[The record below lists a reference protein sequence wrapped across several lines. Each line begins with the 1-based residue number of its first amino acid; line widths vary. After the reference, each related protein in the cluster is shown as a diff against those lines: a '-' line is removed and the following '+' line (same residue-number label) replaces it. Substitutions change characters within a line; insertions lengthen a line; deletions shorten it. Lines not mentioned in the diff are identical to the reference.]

1 MAEVGIRAAVR
12 KVGITYLPTLLQG
25 CRLLGKQE
33 VAMSAMP
40 EGLPVPFEVVTET
53 EVDSR
58 GRVSLGRAGAEPGGR
73 YRVARNIDGVL
84 LLTPVV
90 SIPERELIAWENPAL
105 AERIRTGIAEAQAGR
120 TVDLGDFTG
129 YVTNTDEE

>member
-1 MAEVGIRAAVR
+1 
-12 KVGITYLPTLLQG
+12 
-25 CRLLGKQE
+25 
-33 VAMSAMP
+33 MSALS
-40 EGLPVPFEVVTET
+40 EELPVPFEVVTET

-84 LLTPVV
+84 LLTPVI
-90 SIPERELIAWENPAL
+90 SIPERELIVWENPAL
-105 AERIRTGIAEAQAGR
+105 AERIRTGITEAQVGR

-129 YVTNTDEE
+129 HATEID

>member
-1 MAEVGIRAAVR
+1 
-12 KVGITYLPTLLQG
+12 
-25 CRLLGKQE
+25 
-33 VAMSAMP
+33 MSAMS
-40 EGLPVPFEVVTET
+40 EGLPVPFEVITET

-58 GRVSLGRAGAEPGGR
+58 GRVSLGRAGAEPGRR

-90 SIPERELIAWENPAL
+90 SIQERELIVWENPAL
-105 AERIRTGIAEAQAGR
+105 AERILTGITEAQAGR

-129 YVTNTDEE
+129 YVTNTDQE